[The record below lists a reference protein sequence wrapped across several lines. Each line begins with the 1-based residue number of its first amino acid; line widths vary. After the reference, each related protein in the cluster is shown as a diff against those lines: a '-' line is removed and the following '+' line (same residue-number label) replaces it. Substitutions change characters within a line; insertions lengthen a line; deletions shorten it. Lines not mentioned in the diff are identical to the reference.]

1 LDNAHDRAFA
11 FVSERSHSQLTM
23 TGLQEVGRGIASL
36 GGGAAAIV
44 AKICTEEEGF
54 DDNMG
59 DRDENY
65 FVE

>member
-1 LDNAHDRAFA
+1 
-11 FVSERSHSQLTM
+11 M

-59 DRDENY
+59 DRDDENY